1 MPCGQKPTSNKP
13 LVFGNKG
20 ITMLDLRSVI
30 NTHKW
35 LIPTVAILLLLLVIL
50 FALGVLSG
58 GKVKSGNT
66 PNNAQLLPNS
76 LQTVKVS
83 RQAAANSL
91 SWQGI
96 VRSRLTVK
104 IAPKLNARIVEVLV
118 HSGDRLKKGDVIA
131 RLDDRDLRA
140 AYNASNAAYTAAQAQ
155 ANQANIEEKRIS
167 GLYSKQ
173 AATRQNYEAVLSQ
186 AKAAQAIANQAASTA
201 QQSKVIL
208 NDNVLYAPFDGIVG
222 ERLQESGDMGM
233 TNQPV
238 ITLLKPDDLRLEVP
252 ITNSCT
258 SQIELGM
265 NATVRIDAIQ
275 KTLTGTVDEIA
286 PEIDPQT
293 RSQQIKIR
301 LPNTNDLQQGQFGW
315 LELACQSEQ
324 QTLLIPASAIV
335 HYGQLETVKVLE
347 DKQLHIRHIR
357 TGKQYGDKLEVLSG
371 LQENETIVLE
381 NGLAQ

>member
-1 MPCGQKPTSNKP
+1 M
-13 LVFGNKG
+13 
-20 ITMLDLRSVI
+20 IDIRSVI
-30 NTHKW
+30 KTHKW
-35 LIPTVAILLLLLVIL
+35 LIPTVAIILLLLVIL
-50 FALGVLSG
+50 FALGLLSG

-66 PNNAQLLPNS
+66 ANNTQPLLNNV
-76 LQTVKVS
+76 QTVKVS
-83 RQAAANSL
+83 RQATANTL

-96 VRSRLTVK
+96 IRSRLTVK

-118 HSGDRLKKGDVIA
+118 HSGDKLKKGDVIA

-140 AYNASNAAYTAAQAQ
+140 AYNATNAAYSAAQVQ

-167 GLYSKQ
+167 GLYAKQ
-173 AATRQNYEAVLSQ
+173 ATTRQNYEAVLSQ

-252 ITNSCT
+252 ITNNCT

-265 NATVRIDAIQ
+265 NTPVRIDAIQ
-275 KTLTGTVDEIA
+275 KTLKGTVDEIA

-301 LPNTNDLQQGQFGW
+301 LPITNGLRQGQFGW

-335 HYGQLETVKVLE
+335 HYGQLETVKVLLE

-357 TGKQYGDKLEVLSG
+357 TGKQYGDQLEVLSG

-381 NGLAQ
+381 SGLAQ